1 MELMSVAQAAEKW
14 GISTRRVQILLSQD
28 RIPGA
33 VRVGKTWVLPADA
46 EKPKDERFKSGKYIK
61 PKNEKK

>member
-14 GISTRRVQILLSQD
+14 GISMRRVQILLSQG

-33 VRVGKTWVLPADA
+33 VRVGSNWVLPADA
-46 EKPKDERFKSGKYIK
+46 EKPSDARIKSGKYIK
-61 PKNEKK
+61 TKDKEK